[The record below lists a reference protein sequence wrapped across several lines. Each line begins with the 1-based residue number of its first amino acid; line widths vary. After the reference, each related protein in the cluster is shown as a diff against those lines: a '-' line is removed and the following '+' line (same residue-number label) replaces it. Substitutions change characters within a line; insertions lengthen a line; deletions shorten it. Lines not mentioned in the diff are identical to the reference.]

1 MYFTFR
7 CESIS
12 SSSSISQLVTVGL
25 CLKVIQ
31 IYCKWRIFKSVA
43 SIKMWVLFPMWRLC
57 WMSGKY
63 IISARLSEYSHW
75 TDSRTEALMGP
86 PAGAPLRPCWRAGWL
101 ACTSISVR
109 GRQTSSGVSPHR
121 RTWPGC
127 LRSQDEILSY
137 WKLFSCLL
145 MFRPQKILQYSL
157 KLISIS

>member
-63 IISARLSEYSHW
+63 IISARLSEYSH
-75 TDSRTEALMGP
+75 
-86 PAGAPLRPCWRAGWL
+86 
-101 ACTSISVR
+101 
-109 GRQTSSGVSPHR
+109 
-121 RTWPGC
+121 
-127 LRSQDEILSY
+127 
-137 WKLFSCLL
+137 
-145 MFRPQKILQYSL
+145 
-157 KLISIS
+157 